1 MKNTNM
7 PSIAHL
13 DANTLN
19 TLTTEVKET
28 LAEPTSIHPAAPAR
42 FGVID
47 LWKIHRNSKSA
58 HLKWRSVL

>member
-7 PSIAHL
+7 TSIAHL

-28 LAEPTSIHPAAPAR
+28 LAEPTSNNSAAPAR

>member
-7 PSIAHL
+7 PPIAHV

-28 LAEPTSIHPAAPAR
+28 IVETASINTAAPAR

>member
-1 MKNTNM
+1 MKNTTM
-7 PSIAHL
+7 PSIVHV

-28 LAEPTSIHPAAPAR
+28 LAEPVSIDTAAPAR
-42 FGVID
+42 FGLVD

>member
-1 MKNTNM
+1 M
-7 PSIAHL
+7 PSIAHV

-28 LAEPTSIHPAAPAR
+28 LAEPTSNNSAVPAR
-42 FGVID
+42 CGVIE

>member
-1 MKNTNM
+1 M

-28 LAEPTSIHPAAPAR
+28 LAEPTTNNSVAPDR